1 MESDMKINV
10 LLVSK
15 LADKLQKM
23 KRMIT
28 DKEIVVV
35 GESSGG
41 SSALDRIENLSPDI
55 LIMTLGADDMDVLNL
70 SERVLMQR
78 PRTFV
83 ILLMEQMD
91 IEVFQRAVNIGA
103 HNIFL
108 FPEFDKELADYIKSV
123 YNKET
128 SRLEAL
134 NEKASLTWS
143 SKVITVFGSKGGLG
157 KTTIATNLAVTLA
170 AQKKKVALVD
180 LDLQFGDI
188 HIFLD
193 IEPKD
198 TIADLVQEANMNNI
212 DTIRSYMVVHSSG
225 VHVLCAPKSPEYADI
240 VSAEKVQLLL
250 GLLRSYYDYVIIDT
264 PPTFN
269 DVGLTAIEASATV
282 LFITGL
288 DISILK
294 NSKLSMSILESL
306 QQKDKIKLIVN
317 RAVEINTIT
326 LDDVQRILNCPIWA
340 RIPSD
345 YKVAV
350 SALNRGEPFV
360 IMNPRS
366 KLSLSIENIKSLILT
381 GNSDYDIQK
390 LSAKEKKKLIKLPKK
405 VH

>member
-1 MESDMKINV
+1 MKINV

>member
-1 MESDMKINV
+1 MKIKV

-28 DKEIVVV
+28 DHEIVVV

-41 SSALDRIENLSPDI
+41 STALDRIENLAPDI
-55 LIMTLGADDMDVLNL
+55 LIMTLGAGDMDVLNL

-91 IEVFQRAVNIGA
+91 MEVFQRAVNIGA
-103 HNIFL
+103 HNILL

-157 KTTIATNLAVTLA
+157 KTTIATNLAVALA

-366 KLSLSIENIKSLILT
+366 KLSISIENIKSLILT

>member
-1 MESDMKINV
+1 MKINV

-15 LADKLQKM
+15 LAGNLQKM

-28 DKEIVVV
+28 DEEIVVV

-41 SSALDRIENLSPDI
+41 STALDRIENLSPDI
-55 LIMTLGADDMDVLNL
+55 LIMTLGVDDMDVLNL

-103 HNIFL
+103 HNILL
-108 FPEFDKELADYIKSV
+108 FPESEKELADYIKSV
-123 YNKET
+123 YHKET

-157 KTTIATNLAVTLA
+157 KTTIATNLAVALA

-198 TIADLVQEANMNNI
+198 TIADLVQEANMSNI

-240 VSAEKVQLLL
+240 VSAEKVQSLL

-317 RAVEINTIT
+317 RAVEMNTIT
-326 LDDVQRILNCPIWA
+326 LNDVQRILNCPIWA

-366 KLSLSIENIKSLILT
+366 KLSISIENIKSLILT
-381 GNSDYDIQK
+381 GNSNYDIQK

-405 VH
+405 VQ